1 MMDHG
6 KDDPSDKRAKSYK
19 VGYGKPPSHTQ
30 FAKGRSGNPNGRP
43 RGTKNKPVD
52 LQGWGFRDDFL
63 REAGRQVPGQQE
75 GSLTMMQATVRR
87 TFADAIRGRARAQEL
102 ILRQMA
108 QFSSADQALE
118 AEFIKSMMEAK
129 ASGEM
134 ELARRAR
141 LGLKNEPELVPHPDD
156 ILIDPETGTVSVRG
170 LYSEEERKR
179 SAALRAH
186 AEVLRAYLAQLA
198 EMIAAEKSAAGR
210 KAFKELRSEVQ
221 TRLDDVENALS

>member
-30 FAKGRSGNPNGRP
+30 FAKGKSGNPNGRP
-43 RGTKNKPVD
+43 RGSKNKPVD

-87 TFADAIRGRARAQEL
+87 TFADAIRGRSRAQEL

-170 LYSEEERKR
+170 LYSEDERKHY
-179 SAALRAH
+179 AELRAQ
-186 AEVLRAYLAQLA
+186 AAVLRNYLVQLV
-198 EMIAAEKSAAGR
+198 EMIAAEKSASGR
-210 KAFKELRSEVQ
+210 KAFKELRA
-221 TRLDDVENALS
+221 TILARLDEIEDALS